1 MEIGLGAFVLL
12 AVVVLVGAAIQ
23 GAIGFGMNL
32 VAVPVFALVAPDVL
46 PVAAI
51 VLGVPIS
58 ITMLR
63 HERADLDRA
72 GLGWLVGGRVP
83 GSIIG
88 AVVVAAAT
96 TRSLQI
102 VVALFILAIAAASVA
117 APAIP
122 VRPSTQIAAGV
133 VSGVTSTTAGI
144 GGPPV
149 ALLYQHHPGPTMRS
163 TMAATFFIGTILSL
177 SVLWITGSVKLHAL
191 VVGAVLAPVVLAGTV
206 LGRRMHDL
214 LEKGWMRPAVL
225 AFSVVSALW
234 VLIDA
239 LL

>member
-1 MEIGLGAFVLL
+1 VEIGVGAFVLV
-12 AVVVLVGAAIQ
+12 AAFVLVGAAIQ

-32 VAVPVFALVAPDVL
+32 VAVPVLAIVAPEVL

-51 VLGVPIS
+51 ILGVPIS
-58 ITMLR
+58 ITMVR
-63 HERADLDRA
+63 HERADLDKP
-72 GLGWLVGGRVP
+72 GLAWLIGGRVP
-83 GSIIG
+83 GTVIG
-88 AVVVAAAT
+88 AVFVAAAST
-96 TRSLQI
+96 TDLRI
-102 VVALFILAIAAASVA
+102 AVAVFILAIAAVSAVA
-117 APAIP
+117 PSIP
-122 VRPSTQIAAGV
+122 VRPGTQVAAGV

-177 SVLWITGSVKLHAL
+177 TVLGATGSVELHAV
-191 VVGAVLAPVVLAGTV
+191 VVGVALAPVVLVGTV
-206 LGRRMHDL
+206 LGRRLHGL
-214 LEKGWMRPAVL
+214 LEKGWLRPAVL